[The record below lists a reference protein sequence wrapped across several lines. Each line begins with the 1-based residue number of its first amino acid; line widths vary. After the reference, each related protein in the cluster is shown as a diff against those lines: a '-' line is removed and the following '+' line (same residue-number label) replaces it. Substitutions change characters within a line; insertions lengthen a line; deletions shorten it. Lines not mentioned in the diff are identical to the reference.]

1 VTTTRDRRRARRK
14 LLAFAALLVFPF
26 FARAQGNTDHNEG
39 RRVFSNIGGG
49 VRAIRRGPQ
58 GQYYI
63 LVAPSRV
70 VLVFDSTGKQI
81 GQVPAKIEGA
91 AAIVY
96 GVALDV
102 DQSGRLYVA
111 DRGGDAVNVYAADG
125 SLQAHVHVPAPMGVA
140 ALPDDTF
147 AVPNANG
154 DTLLAI
160 YDFRGTLL
168 RKVGELI
175 PLVDDTTLNNRLN
188 LGHLASDNAG
198 NLYFAFTY
206 VPEPTVR
213 KYDKLGY
220 LVDEMSFGKSEEFK
234 SATQAAQREI
244 ARARKGAAIS
254 PHDVIS
260 ALGVDST
267 SQEIWLAFGDL
278 LLHFD
283 RDGRTISGDHT
294 YFIPRTPLAPA
305 FIFVEPDRLLLGSD
319 PLGIYEFARA
329 IPAARVEYRSR

>member
-1 VTTTRDRRRARRK
+1 MSPFRK
-14 LLAFAALLVFPF
+14 MLALAALLVFPF
-26 FARAQGNTDHNEG
+26 SARAQENTDHYEG
-39 RRVFSNIGGG
+39 RRVFSEIGRG

-70 VLVFDSTGKQI
+70 VLIYDSAGKRI
-81 GQVPAKIEGA
+81 GQVPTKLEGA

-96 GVALDV
+96 GTGLDV

-111 DRGGDAVNVYAADG
+111 DRGGEAVNVYAADG

-147 AVPNANG
+147 AVPNAG
-154 DTLLAI
+154 SDTLLAV
-160 YDFRGTLL
+160 YDFHGTLL

-175 PLVDDTTLNNRLN
+175 HLVDDTALNIRLN

-206 VPEPTVR
+206 LPEPTVR
-213 KYDKLGY
+213 KYDSLGY
-220 LVDEMSFGKSEEFK
+220 LVDEMSFGKSDEFR
-234 SATQAAQREI
+234 SAAQAAQREI
-244 ARARKGAAIS
+244 ARANKGAAIS
-254 PHDVIS
+254 PHEIIS
-260 ALGVDST
+260 AFGVDPN

-283 RDGRTISGDHT
+283 RDGRTIDGDHT
-294 YFIPRTPLAPA
+294 YMVPRTPLAPS
-305 FIFVEPDRLLLGSD
+305 FIIVEPDRLLLGND
-319 PLGIYEFARA
+319 PLGIYELSRV
-329 IPAARVEYRSR
+329 IPTAPAPHQSH

>member
-1 VTTTRDRRRARRK
+1 MSPFRK
-14 LLAFAALLVFPF
+14 IVALAALLVFPF
-26 FARAQGNTDHNEG
+26 FAGAQGNTDHYEG
-39 RRVFSNIGGG
+39 RRVFTEVGRG

-63 LVAPSRV
+63 LVAPGRV
-70 VLVFDSTGKQI
+70 VLIYDSAGKRI
-81 GQVPAKIEGA
+81 GQVPTKLEGA
-91 AAIVY
+91 ADIIY
-96 GVALDV
+96 GTALDV

-125 SLQAHVHVPAPMGVA
+125 SLQTHVHVPAPMDVA

-147 AVPNANG
+147 AVPNANS
-154 DTLLAI
+154 DSLLAV

-175 PLVDDTTLNNRLN
+175 SLVDDTALNSRLN

-213 KYDKLGY
+213 KYDRLGY
-220 LVDEMSFGKSEEFK
+220 LVDEMSFGKSEEFQ
-234 SATQAAQREI
+234 SATQAARREI

-254 PHDVIS
+254 PHEIVS
-260 ALGVDST
+260 ALGVDPN

-283 RDGRTISGDHT
+283 RDGRRIDGDHT
-294 YFIPRTPLAPA
+294 YIVPRTSFAPS
-305 FIFVEPDRLLLGSD
+305 FIFVEPERLLLGSD
-319 PLGIYEFARA
+319 PLGIYEFARV
-329 IPAARVEYRSR
+329 IPAA

>member
-1 VTTTRDRRRARRK
+1 MSPFRK
-14 LLAFAALLVFPF
+14 MAALVALLVFPF
-26 FARAQGNTDHNEG
+26 FAGAQGNTDHYQG
-39 RRVFSNIGGG
+39 RRVFSEIGRGI
-49 VRAIRRGPQ
+49 RAIRRGPQ

-70 VLVFDSTGKQI
+70 VLIYDSAGKRI
-81 GQVPAKIEGA
+81 GQVPTKLEGA
-91 AAIVY
+91 ADIIY
-96 GVALDV
+96 GTGLDV

-147 AVPNANG
+147 AVPNAGN
-154 DTLLAI
+154 DTLLAV

-175 PLVDDTTLNNRLN
+175 QLADDTALNSRLN

-206 VPEPTVR
+206 LPEPTVR
-213 KYDKLGY
+213 KYDSLGY
-220 LVDEMSFGKSEEFK
+220 LVDEMSFGKSEEFQ
-234 SATQAAQREI
+234 SAAQAARREI
-244 ARARKGAAIS
+244 ARAKKGAAIS
-254 PHDVIS
+254 PHEIIS
-260 ALGVDST
+260 ALGVDPN
-267 SQEIWLAFGDL
+267 SQEIWLAFSDL

-283 RDGRTISGDHT
+283 RDGRTIDGDRT
-294 YFIPRTPLAPA
+294 YIVPRTSLAPS

-319 PLGIYEFARA
+319 PLGIYEFSRV
-329 IPAARVEYRSR
+329 IPTARVQYPSR